1 MLKFLFVF
9 PLLLLASALVFAG
22 MLPFLAF
29 LPVLLA
35 VGAGIFAVTLA
46 LAVLGLVLRVFA
58 ALFVGAGGLLAV
70 ALGFGFVFAGGFA
83 LVALGFALA
92 HLLLPLLFIAGL
104 IWLIRRASHPA
115 PTLPPPTHA
124 V

>member
-1 MLKFLFVF
+1 VLKLLFVF
-9 PLLLLASALVFAG
+9 PLLLVSGALVFAG

-58 ALFVGAGGLLAV
+58 AVFVGAGGLLVV

-83 LVALGFALA
+83 LLALGFALM

-104 IWLIRRASHPA
+104 IWLIRRASQPA
-115 PTLPPPTHA
+115 RVLPPPTHA
-124 V
+124 

>member
-1 MLKFLFVF
+1 VLKLLFVL
-9 PLLLLASALVFAG
+9 PLLLVASTLAFAG

-46 LAVLGLVLRVFA
+46 LAVVGLMLRIFA
-58 ALFVGAGGLLAV
+58 ALFVGAGGLLVV

-83 LVALGFALA
+83 VLALGFALM

-115 PTLPPPTHA
+115 PALPPTTHA
-124 V
+124 I